1 MLKKLCLLRVARV
14 DNRASPVRLLAGV
27 LLLFAVCAAHA
38 RPVMTPDIKAGE
50 LLFWANCAA
59 CHEAGLRHAPLIGN
73 KAMWAPRVAK
83 GEAALLHN
91 AIHGLNKMP
100 PRGGKPELSDEEL
113 LRIVRY
119 MIFMAGDVQ

>member
-1 MLKKLCLLRVARV
+1 MLKSGRWFS
-14 DNRASPVRLLAGV
+14 SPLSSLWVTSA
-27 LLLFAVCAAHA
+27 LLLMASASLA

-50 LLFWANCAA
+50 LLFWANCTA

-73 KAMWAPRVAK
+73 KAMWAPRIAK
-83 GEAALLHN
+83 GEEALLHN

-113 LRIVRY
+113 LHIIRY
-119 MIFMAGDVQ
+119 MIFMAGDVK